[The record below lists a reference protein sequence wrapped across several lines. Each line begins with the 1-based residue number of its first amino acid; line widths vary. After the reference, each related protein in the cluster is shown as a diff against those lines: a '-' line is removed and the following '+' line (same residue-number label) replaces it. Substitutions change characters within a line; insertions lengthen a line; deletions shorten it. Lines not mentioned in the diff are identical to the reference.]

1 MYSTKQNVQQL
12 TSLMLKAGI
21 TKVVVCPGSRNIPL
35 VHNFVAA
42 DMECYEVT
50 DERSAGFFAL
60 GLIEANGGEPVAV
73 CCTSGSAVL
82 NLAPAV
88 SEAYYRPLPLL
99 VITADRPLRWINQ
112 MDGQT
117 MIQPEA
123 FANYVRKTVTLPEDD
138 RWLCN
143 RLVNEAFMEQKKT
156 SGPVH
161 IDVPI
166 NEPFFDFTAES
177 LPAERLIEYI
187 KPATAIQLPQSLQSA
202 WQEAQRPMLIV
213 GQLSP
218 EDIADYGQE
227 FITLARKGCT
237 ILAEHLSN
245 LHTLPEAY
253 TYINFSFDEQLRT
266 DGSIPQP
273 DLVITLGGHIVSKRI
288 KQYLR
293 AHQPHTHIQVSQLGE
308 LADLFTCATTLVEA
322 DNKTALMALN
332 SIPARFQNPLPAND
346 SPTEDHI
353 LNTILPRIDSEWA
366 IHVANSTMVRTLIR
380 HFRGTNPVYCNRG
393 INGIEGSTS
402 AAVGYWA
409 GTHRPTL
416 LLTGDLSFFYDQ
428 NALWNNFVKNPQ
440 APLRIFILNN
450 GCGDIFHHL
459 PGLHTPA
466 LDQYISAHHTTTA
479 QGIASQC
486 HATYFVAHNE
496 DELQRHL
503 PSFCKKDNTVIIL
516 EYFHLQHCNKN
527 RILKVKS

>member
-1 MYSTKQNVQQL
+1 MYSTKQNVIQL

-35 VHNFVAA
+35 VHNFVAVG
-42 DMECYEVT
+42 MECYEVT

-88 SEAYYRPLPLL
+88 SEAYYHPLPLL

-117 MIQPEA
+117 MIQPGA
-123 FANYVRKTVTLPEDD
+123 FANFIRKTVTLPEDD
-138 RWLCN
+138 QWLCN
-143 RLVNEAFMEQKKT
+143 RLINEAFIEQKKT
-156 SGPVH
+156 NGPVH

-166 NEPFFDFTAES
+166 NEPFFDFSAES
-177 LPAERLIEYI
+177 LPNERLIEYI
-187 KPATAIQLPQSLQSA
+187 KSSSAIQLPQSLQST
-202 WQEAQRPMLIV
+202 WQKAQHPMLIV

-218 EDIADYGQE
+218 EEIAEYGQE
-227 FITLARKGCT
+227 FITLAKKGCT

-253 TYINFSFDEQLRT
+253 NYINFSFDEQLRIN
-266 DGSIPQP
+266 GSIPQP
-273 DLVITLGGHIVSKRI
+273 DLIITLGGHIVSKRI

-293 AHQPHTHIQVSQLGE
+293 AHQPQTHIQVSQLGE
-308 LADLFTCATTLVEA
+308 LADLFTCATTLIET
-322 DNKTALMALN
+322 DNKSFLIALN
-332 SIPARFQNPLPAND
+332 SIPANFDNSLPNND
-346 SPTEDHI
+346 LPTEEHI
-353 LNTILPRIDSEWA
+353 INSILSHIDKEWTIQ
-366 IHVANSTMVRTLIR
+366 VANSTMVRTLIR
-380 HFRGTNPVYCNRG
+380 HFRSTNPVFCNRG

-409 GTHRPTL
+409 GSHRPTL

-459 PGLHTPA
+459 PGLQTPA

-486 HATYFVAHNE
+486 HATYLVAHNE
-496 DELQRHL
+496 EELKNHL
-503 PSFCKKDNTVIIL
+503 QSFMNKDNTVSIL
-516 EYFHLQHCNKN
+516 EYTN
-527 RILKVKS
+527 S

>member
-1 MYSTKQNVQQL
+1 
-12 TSLMLKAGI
+12 MLKAGI

-143 RLVNEAFMEQKKT
+143 RLVNEAFMVQKKT

-187 KPATAIQLPQSLQSA
+187 KPATTLQLPQSLQSA

-227 FITLARKGCT
+227 FISLAKKGCT

-346 SPTEDHI
+346 SPAEDHI
-353 LNTILPRIDSEWA
+353 LNSIFSFIDKEWTIQ
-366 IHVANSTMVRTLIR
+366 VANSTMVRTLIGY
-380 HFRGTNPVYCNRG
+380 FKGSNSVFCNRG
-393 INGIEGSTS
+393 INGIEGCIST
-402 AAVGYWA
+402 AVGYWA
-409 GTHRPTL
+409 GSKRPTIV
-416 LLTGDLSFFYDQ
+416 LTGDLSFFYDQ
-428 NALWNNFVKNPQ
+428 NALWNNFVKSPQ
-440 APLRIFILNN
+440 SPLRIVILNN
-450 GCGDIFHHL
+450 GCGQIFHTL
-459 PGLHTPA
+459 PGLQTPA
-466 LDQYISAHHTTTA
+466 LEQYISAKHDTTA
-479 QGIASQC
+479 QGIAIEC
-486 HATYFVAHNE
+486 GAKYNKVHNAA
-496 DELQRHL
+496 ELQAFL
-503 PSFCKKDNTVIIL
+503 PTFLSKDNTVSIL
-516 EYFHLQHCNKN
+516 EIFNH
-527 RILKVKS
+527 